1 MIKEGEKRAMGV
13 TGNRADGGAVGR
25 PTEVGWA
32 DEGRGGM
39 GYRRKSLRNERI
51 NYRAG

>member
-13 TGNRADGGAVGR
+13 TGNRADGGGVGR

-32 DEGRGGM
+32 GGRGGR
-39 GYRRKSLRNERI
+39 GGGGGGWGIDGSR
-51 NYRAG
+51 